1 MRLLDWTEDFST
13 GVAAADADHRELIAT
28 INRLYDEFGDP
39 DHPRDAAG
47 LIADVLGAVAAHF
60 ADEEELMRTRS
71 YAGFEPHKQDH
82 DRLLDDLR
90 DMMEAFAGADEPD
103 SVELSLRLEPWF
115 ARHFHSHD
123 AAAIRALGAQ

>member
-1 MRLLDWTEDFST
+1 MRLLDWKEDFST
-13 GVAAADADHRELIAT
+13 GVAAADADHRELIGA
-28 INRLYDEFGDP
+28 INRLYDEFDDP
-39 DHPRDAAG
+39 DHPRDAAA

-60 ADEEELMRTRS
+60 SAEEELMRSRS
-71 YAGFEPHKQDH
+71 YAGLEPHKQDH
-82 DRLLDDLR
+82 DRLLDELN

-123 AAAIRALGAQ
+123 AAMIQAIGAH